1 MSTHVIDSASLNSLL
16 NKILTE
22 EEQAEVQRNQAQTP
36 DGRYPCRVPGCPK
49 TFRYDGKSRR
59 KHELTHEVQVEFS
72 NEPPSDAHDKVTQPK
87 TLEEPNK
94 ANDDMFNYQCSL
106 LDHGLLYLN
115 FRDAVAEGDGTR
127 IIRCWKFLLIQ
138 FWQESSQS
146 KYALEA
152 LYLLFQINA
161 LLTPC
166 EAHELK
172 WNRSV
177 NNHGAA
183 GCNVPL
189 DLDLE
194 HDNNYIKEANR
205 KMGRN
210 LTTTAVTRNCS
221 CCKVAHELVELF
233 DSECKIKKRSG
244 KHVQRSD
251 AQDLRILVNLLLS
264 EEALTETPGR
274 NYNHY
279 TGFLRSQTSNID
291 MSSLFKWINK
301 HKKLISLNRKA
312 R

>member
-1 MSTHVIDSASLNSLL
+1 MWTHVIDSASLNSLL

-36 DGRYPCRVPGCPK
+36 DGHYPCRVPGCPK

-59 KHELTHEVQVEFS
+59 KHELTHDVQVELS

-161 LLTPC
+161 
-166 EAHELK
+166 
-172 WNRSV
+172 
-177 NNHGAA
+177 
-183 GCNVPL
+183 
-189 DLDLE
+189 
-194 HDNNYIKEANR
+194 
-205 KMGRN
+205 
-210 LTTTAVTRNCS
+210 
-221 CCKVAHELVELF
+221 
-233 DSECKIKKRSG
+233 
-244 KHVQRSD
+244 
-251 AQDLRILVNLLLS
+251 
-264 EEALTETPGR
+264 
-274 NYNHY
+274 
-279 TGFLRSQTSNID
+279 
-291 MSSLFKWINK
+291 
-301 HKKLISLNRKA
+301 
-312 R
+312 

>member
-1 MSTHVIDSASLNSLL
+1 
-16 NKILTE
+16 
-22 EEQAEVQRNQAQTP
+22 
-36 DGRYPCRVPGCPK
+36 
-49 TFRYDGKSRR
+49 
-59 KHELTHEVQVEFS
+59 
-72 NEPPSDAHDKVTQPK
+72 
-87 TLEEPNK
+87 
-94 ANDDMFNYQCSL
+94 MFNYQCSL

-221 CCKVAHELVELF
+221 CCKVARELVELF

>member
-1 MSTHVIDSASLNSLL
+1 MGQGSFVVGSFSLFS
-16 NKILTE
+16 
-22 EEQAEVQRNQAQTP
+22 
-36 DGRYPCRVPGCPK
+36 
-49 TFRYDGKSRR
+49 FGK
-59 KHELTHEVQVEFS
+59 
-72 NEPPSDAHDKVTQPK
+72 
-87 TLEEPNK
+87 
-94 ANDDMFNYQCSL
+94 
-106 LDHGLLYLN
+106 
-115 FRDAVAEGDGTR
+115 
-127 IIRCWKFLLIQ
+127 
-138 FWQESSQS
+138 SSQS